1 VQKPPGIRIWD
12 LPVRLFHWS
21 VACLF
26 LLNYWLLEAGD
37 PPHEWA
43 GYAIAALVLLRCV
56 WGFVGPHNARFASFF
71 PTRKRL
77 RQHWREL
84 RERHFDPATGHNPL
98 GALMILL
105 MLTLLLVT
113 AVSGWMQEL
122 DAFWG
127 EDWVQLL
134 HSYSADVLMAAVAIH
149 VAAVLL
155 MSRISGLAL
164 VRTMITGRRPAG
176 STPPTMIGTT
186 SSPNK

>member
-1 VQKPPGIRIWD
+1 MRNAPGIRIWD

-21 VACLF
+21 VAALF

-37 PPHEWA
+37 LPHEWA
-43 GYAIAALVLLRCV
+43 GYTIAALVLLRCV
-56 WGFVGPHNARFASFF
+56 WGFIGSHNARFASFF
-71 PTRKRL
+71 PTPRRL

-84 RERHFDPATGHNPL
+84 RARYFDPAAGHNPF

-105 MLTLLLVT
+105 MLTLLLLT

-134 HSYSADVLMAAVAIH
+134 HGYFADILMGAVAIH

-155 MSRISGLAL
+155 MSRFSGLAL
-164 VRTMITGRRPAG
+164 VRTMITGRRPAA
-176 STPPTMIGTT
+176 SAPPTTIGT
-186 SSPNK
+186 SSRPNK

>member
-1 VQKPPGIRIWD
+1 MSGAPQIRIWD

-26 LLNYWLLEAGD
+26 LLNYWLLETGE

-43 GYAIAALVLLRCV
+43 GYAIAVLVLLRCI
-56 WGFVGPHNARFASFF
+56 WGFAGSRNARFASFW
-71 PTRKRL
+71 PTPTRL

-84 RERHFDPATGHNPL
+84 RERRFDATAGHNPL

-105 MLTLLLVT
+105 MLTLLLLT

-134 HSYSADVLMAAVAIH
+134 HSYSADILMGAVAVH
-149 VAAVLL
+149 VAAVVL
-155 MSRISGLAL
+155 MSRFSGLTL
-164 VRTMITGRRPAG
+164 VRTMITGRRPGNANIAN
-176 STPPTMIGTT
+176 PIGTQ
-186 SSPNK
+186 PNP

>member
-1 VQKPPGIRIWD
+1 M
-12 LPVRLFHWS
+12 RLFHWS
-21 VACLF
+21 VAALF
-26 LLNYWLLEAGD
+26 LLNYWLFEAGD

-43 GYAIAALVLLRCV
+43 GYTIAALVLLRCV
-56 WGFVGPHNARFASFF
+56 WGFVGSQHARFASFF
-71 PTRKRL
+71 PTPKRL

-84 RERHFDPATGHNPL
+84 RERHFDPTAGHNPL

-105 MLTLLLVT
+105 MLTLLLLT

-127 EDWVQLL
+127 EDWVQVL

-155 MSRISGLAL
+155 MSKISGLAL
-164 VRTMITGRRPAG
+164 VRTMISGRRPAG
-176 STPPTMIGTT
+176 SALPTLINTTPNPD
-186 SSPNK
+186 K